1 MGSSATSNFGCF
13 TLARGERARTAR
25 GALLGEGDTALR
37 GEGDVAFRGDLCG
50 RGAGIVVQSVKPQST
65 TRWSGRWRS
74 QVIGADG
81 YLPRTYPRAPTAAA
95 SFLLNSFSRFFA
107 SASFCCFLDALDM
120 PGRAAVFTRGR
131 RFFGSAQ
138 SGVWARP

>member
-50 RGAGIVVQSVKPQST
+50 RAAGILWSNPSSLNPPPAGLGAG
-65 TRWSGRWRS
+65 
-74 QVIGADG
+74 
-81 YLPRTYPRAPTAAA
+81 
-95 SFLLNSFSRFFA
+95 
-107 SASFCCFLDALDM
+107 
-120 PGRAAVFTRGR
+120 
-131 RFFGSAQ
+131 
-138 SGVWARP
+138 ARK